1 MGVFVEPSR
10 IAVNSPSFRED
21 KVSTGTLV
29 LLGLLLRQKGEGGKV
44 RLANKE
50 L

>member
-10 IAVNSPSFRED
+10 IAVNGPSFRED
-21 KVSTGTLV
+21 KVSTGTRV